1 MLKAIQGVGWEYG
14 DIVPD
19 YQVGSNTCV
28 LYLRYVPS
36 LKYIIPQRVLTNPLI
51 RYSLKYHRLHPEY
64 LHTRIEAIRGTYLL
78 RVLLLMCDI
87 VSQIRSRYMV
97 NAYRVHRQ
105 QSEHQEPIRE
115 ITKICLINEITVITA
130 WR

>member
-19 YQVGSNTCV
+19 YQVGANTCV
-28 LYLRYVPS
+28 LYLRYVS
-36 LKYIIPQRVLTNPLI
+36 SSNALSTQRRLTNILMS
-51 RYSLKYHRLHPEY
+51 YSLKYHRLHPEY

-87 VSQIRSRYMV
+87 VSRTRSGFDGL
-97 NAYRVHRQ
+97 
-105 QSEHQEPIRE
+105 
-115 ITKICLINEITVITA
+115 CLSASSSTE
-130 WR
+130 